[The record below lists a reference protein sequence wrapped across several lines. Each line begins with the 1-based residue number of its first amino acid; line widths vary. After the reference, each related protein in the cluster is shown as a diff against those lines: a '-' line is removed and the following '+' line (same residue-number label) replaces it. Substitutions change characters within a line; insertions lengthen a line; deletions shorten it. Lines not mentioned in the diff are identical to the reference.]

1 MMTLLMPAPV
11 TEGEVL
17 AGKYR
22 VDRVLGEGGMGVVV
36 AATDTQLERR
46 VAIKFLL
53 PEYAQHPEASKR
65 FLREAR
71 SAVKIHSEHVA
82 RVIDVGTMESGA
94 PYMVMEYLE
103 GKDLAAVLEERKR
116 LPVEEA
122 VGYLLEAC
130 EAIAEAHSVGI
141 VHRDLKPANVFV
153 ALRPDGSSIVKVLD
167 FGISKAMMTSSSID
181 HSLTRTS
188 SLMGSPLYMSPEQM
202 RSAKNVDP
210 RTDIWALGV
219 ILYELLSGGPPFDA
233 ESIPELSAKVLLE
246 EPPTLRSLRGDVP
259 ETLDAVVKRTLAKTP
274 DGRYPTVADL
284 AVALAPFGPARSR
297 NNVERAVRV
306 LQGSRGSPASTK
318 DVPPS
323 LVTDPGY
330 ARTAATWAESSEQR
344 GATTATETR
353 SRVPLVGAL
362 VAGGVIVA
370 GLVFAFGGRTKTP
383 VSALPPAATAP
394 VIAAQPVTAAP
405 ALVAP
410 PATASVAPAPEVA
423 PSVSANAP
431 APSAAPLA
439 HNPAAGHAKPRKPAP
454 NPAAHPA
461 GPADPFDG
469 FGSRK

>member
-1 MMTLLMPAPV
+1 
-11 TEGEVL
+11 
-17 AGKYR
+17 
-22 VDRVLGEGGMGVVV
+22 MGVVV

-82 RVIDVGTMESGA
+82 RVIDVGTMEGGA

-103 GKDLAAVLEERKR
+103 GKDLAAVLEERMR

-153 ALRPDGSSIVKVLD
+153 ASRPDGSSIVKVLD
-167 FGISKAMMTSSSID
+167 FGISKAMMTTSSID

-219 ILYELLSGGPPFDA
+219 ILYELLSGKPPFDA

-246 EPPTLRSLRGDVP
+246 EPLTLRSTRNDVP
-259 ETLDAVVKRTLAKTP
+259 EILEGVVKRTLAKTP

-306 LQGSRGSPASTK
+306 LQASRGSPVSTK
-318 DVPPS
+318 DIPPS
-323 LVTDPGY
+323 FVASPAY

-344 GATTATETR
+344 AASTATATR
-353 SRVPLVGAL
+353 SRVALAGAL
-362 VAGGVIVA
+362 VTGGAIVA
-370 GLVFAFGGRTKTP
+370 GLVFVFGGRAKAPLST
-383 VSALPPAATAP
+383 APPAVTALA
-394 VIAAQPVTAAP
+394 VAVQPVTAPVPAP
-405 ALVAP
+405 AAVAP
-410 PATASVAPAPEVA
+410 PATASVTPAPVAASAAANTPAPSVA
-423 PSVSANAP
+423 PSAAANTP

-439 HNPAAGHAKPRKPAP
+439 PLAHGPTASHARPRKPAS
-454 NPAAHPA
+454 NPAAHL
-461 GPADPFDG
+461 ADPFDG